1 MMTRSGPK
9 DPLQARLLA
18 MMVLR
23 AAIALA
29 FLGISSWF
37 QLRVSTHS
45 EINFHPLYA
54 VVIAIASLT
63 IVYALLIK
71 RVSNL
76 RLFSYV
82 QIAVD
87 TALITAIVYVTGA
100 TQSYLQTLYPLA
112 VIGGAILLNRRGG
125 YFAAS
130 LASISFGVLV
140 DMDLYGMLPMKY
152 MVFYAPPA
160 ALAWKD
166 ALTTVSSNILAF
178 FTIAYLTGYLAERMA
193 RVERALEE
201 REVDLDKLSRLNRH
215 IVENITSGIMTL
227 DDGMRITSFNREA
240 ENVTG
245 YSIREVYGR
254 QVNDIFPDMISPG
267 AALSQPESRVERGF
281 RKKGGEEM
289 YLGFTVSRGQGGD
302 VARIVIFQDLTR
314 LKEMEERIRRD
325 DKLRALGELSVG
337 IAHEIRNP
345 LASISGSIQLLKED
359 LNLNAED
366 RRLIDIAT
374 RETERLNSLVTDFL
388 LFAKPAQR
396 NADLVDLN
404 LIISETMELFKN
416 SPDAAALRLES
427 DMEKDIFVKGNS
439 RQLGQI
445 FWNLFLNAAHA
456 MRDGGRVMVSAHAV
470 DKAAS
475 GRGARGDN
483 SPSPPF
489 AKGGIVEITVADTGE
504 GIKPEHINRI
514 FDPFFSTKD
523 SGTGLGLA
531 IVHRIVE
538 SHGGAIEVKSRAGSG
553 TVFRI
558 TLPLARQGESCV
570 RA

>member
-1 MMTRSGPK
+1 MGLLEQPAK
-9 DPLQARLLA
+9 DPLQAKLLA

-23 AAIALA
+23 AAIAFA
-29 FLGISSWF
+29 FLGVSSWF
-37 QLRVSTHS
+37 QLSASARPDM
-45 EINFHPLYA
+45 NLYPLYA

-63 IVYALLIK
+63 IVYSLLMR
-71 RVSNL
+71 RVRNL

-140 DMDLYGMLPMKY
+140 DMDLYGMLPVKY
-152 MVFYAPPA
+152 TVFYAPHA

-166 ALTTVSSNILAF
+166 ALTTVSTNILAF

-245 YSIREVYGR
+245 YSIKEVYGR
-254 QVNDIFPDMISPG
+254 HVDDIFPDMLSSG
-267 AALSQPESRVERGF
+267 AVIHQPEARVERGF
-281 RKKGGEEM
+281 RKKGGEEI

-359 LNLNAED
+359 VNLNAGD
-366 RRLIDIAT
+366 RRLMDIAT
-374 RETERLNSLVTDFL
+374 RETERLNSLITDFL

-396 NADLVDLN
+396 NVDMVDLN
-404 LIISETMELFKN
+404 LVISETMELFKN
-416 SPDAAALRLES
+416 SPDAGGLRLES
-427 DMEKDIFVKGNS
+427 DMEKEIFVQGNV

-456 MRDGGRVMVSAHAV
+456 MREGGMVMVSAHAV
-470 DKAAS
+470 D
-475 GRGARGDN
+475 GGAPGN
-483 SPSPPF
+483 GAEAEAGPF
-489 AKGGIVEITVADTGE
+489 VEITVADTGE

-523 SGTGLGLA
+523 SGTGLGLS

-538 SHGGAIEVKSRAGSG
+538 SHGGTIEVKSRAGSG
-553 TVFRI
+553 TVFKI
-558 TLPLARQGESCV
+558 TLPLARRGASC
-570 RA
+570 ATA